1 MVIKQGERFMK
12 REIFMKKLF
21 ILFLVVFA
29 TVLISC
35 DDGSAMLVVIENETF
50 PVPSI
55 INSNLTSTE
64 LNVFFLPVNMAYNY
78 MVYVI
83 VRNQVILL
91 PNRNLVFNSFHD
103 AFSFSITRFDL
114 DNFLQDHFMPSGTPT
129 RVGVRAVSVD
139 GVMSSITWAN
149 LN

>member
-1 MVIKQGERFMK
+1 MKRERFMK
-12 REIFMKKLF
+12 RLF

-50 PVPSI
+50 PAPI
-55 INSNLTSTE
+55 IIESNFLSTE
-64 LNVFFLPVNMAYNY
+64 LNVMFTPVNMAYDY
-78 MVYVI
+78 MIYVI
-83 VRNQVILL
+83 VNNQVILL
-91 PNRNLVFNSFHD
+91 PNRNLSFISFNNAFVFG
-103 AFSFSITRFDL
+103 ITRFDF

>member
-1 MVIKQGERFMK
+1 MK
-12 REIFMKKLF
+12 RLF

-35 DDGSAMLVVIENETF
+35 DDGSAMLVVIEAEIF
-50 PVPSI
+50 SAPVI
-55 INSNLTSTE
+55 ILSNLLPTG

-83 VRNQVILL
+83 VNNQVILL
-91 PNRNLVFNSFHD
+91 PDRNFGFNSATNTFI
-103 AFSFSITRFDL
+103 FNIGRSDL
-114 DNFLQDHFMPSGTPT
+114 DNFLQDHFMPTGTPT

>member
-1 MVIKQGERFMK
+1 MK

-21 ILFLVVFA
+21 ILFLVIFA

-35 DDGSAMLVVIENETF
+35 DDGSAMLVVIEAETF
-50 PVPSI
+50 TAPI
-55 INSNLTSTE
+55 ITSSS
-64 LNVFFLPVNMAYNY
+64 FLSTGLGVTFTPVNMAYNY

-83 VRNQVILL
+83 VNNQVILL
-91 PNRNLVFNSFHD
+91 PNRNLIFNSANNTFAFGISLFDFD
-103 AFSFSITRFDL
+103 A
-114 DNFLQDHFMPSGTPT
+114 FLQDHFMPSGTPT